1 MTNPSQLRYTADHE
15 WLKIEGNEATVGIS
29 AYAAEAL
36 GDVVF
41 VDLPETG
48 AKLVSGEVCGELES
62 TKSVNDL
69 FAPVDGEVIAVNS
82 AVDDDPSLVNSDP
95 YGDGWLMRVRIDG
108 EPDLLDADAYAEL
121 TKSS

>member
-69 FAPVDGEVIAVNS
+69 FAPGDGEVIAVNS